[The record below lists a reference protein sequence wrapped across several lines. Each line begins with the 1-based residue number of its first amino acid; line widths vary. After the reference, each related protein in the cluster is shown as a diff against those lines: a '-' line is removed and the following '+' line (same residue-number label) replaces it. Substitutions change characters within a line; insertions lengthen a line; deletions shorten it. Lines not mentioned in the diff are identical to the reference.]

1 MQSPR
6 GEAFARVSNRAAADP
21 GAGRDGRG
29 PARRATIIRMTLACE
44 NLRFAYSPAGKAVI
58 DGLSARFT
66 PGRLTAVIGANGC
79 GKSTLLRLLL
89 GTLQPQAGRITLDG
103 TALNLI
109 TSTLRAKRLA
119 YVAQRPTI
127 SEAFTA
133 RRVVQLGRYAFSS
146 PIGSGGGAVA
156 GTNHAAVE
164 EALVQTESLDLADQ
178 SFGELSAGQQQRVSL
193 ARALAQLHR
202 PAAPDPS
209 NGVSMPAGILL
220 ADEPCSAMDPRHE
233 QHTMRLLRGLC
244 SVQQT
249 PSTLATAMTVVVVL
263 HDLSVVARWC
273 DEVLIMNPHGGIIA
287 HAPTH
292 EALTPN
298 NLREAFQ
305 TGFRIVREPAATSGG
320 TDADRILAVVPDDE
334 GG

>member
-1 MQSPR
+1 
-6 GEAFARVSNRAAADP
+6 
-21 GAGRDGRG
+21 
-29 PARRATIIRMTLACE
+29 MTLACE

-103 TALNLI
+103 TALYAI

-146 PIGSGGGAVA
+146 PIGSGGGAVT

-202 PAAPDPS
+202 PVSPDPS
-209 NGVSMPAGILL
+209 NGVVMPAGILL

-244 SVQQT
+244 SDQQSTRTRT
-249 PSTLATAMTVVVVL
+249 PMTVVVVL

-273 DEVLIMNPHGGIIA
+273 DEVLIMNPRGGIIA

-292 EALTPN
+292 EALTPD

-320 TDADRILAVVPDDE
+320 TDSNRILAVIPDDE
-334 GG
+334 RD